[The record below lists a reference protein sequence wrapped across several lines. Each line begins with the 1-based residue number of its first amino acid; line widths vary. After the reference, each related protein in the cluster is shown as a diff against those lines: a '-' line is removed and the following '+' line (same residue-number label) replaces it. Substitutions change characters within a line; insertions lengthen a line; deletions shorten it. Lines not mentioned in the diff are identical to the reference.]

1 MKAPLRRCR
10 RSAAVGLT
18 LVFALALWPASQA
31 QAAPVKVTGINLKE
45 VASQLL
51 VAIVASGPVR
61 YQVRDVQPNWIVVD
75 VPGAQL
81 GIPPGEV
88 PVARGLV
95 TKVRV
100 GQFEPN
106 IVRVVLELVQPIRF
120 HLTTSP
126 DRGAI
131 LLGIPT
137 IVGGQPIPP
146 RAEPTQL
153 PLPPATP
160 PATAPEPGPAVGF
173 DQKIS
178 LELRNVDI
186 TDVLSALAKL
196 AHVNLVT
203 DAGVQGRITVR
214 LTDVTFAEAM
224 HLILDPNGLGF
235 QLIGSNMIVARKEK
249 LTGIRQHRVTNMLA
263 STFVASYLAPLTGVP
278 KEKAVVDDATNSFFL
293 VGSDDDQSKV
303 AALLARV
310 DTPVERAITRRI
322 KLNYLDASAFVDLL
336 TTRLP
341 DSAKSAKIDKVN
353 NAVVLVGS
361 AGQMQILDSFL
372 EQVDTPLPQVLIESM
387 VVEVPTEITKN
398 LGVAWQTAE
407 PLTLQWT
414 TPAPPTCCAVIQAP
428 SIANI
433 LISTPAILFTLNN
446 LIQEN
451 RSKLLANPRLAVR
464 DGETAKMNIG
474 DKIPFQVV
482 NAQGV
487 PSVIIIEAGVQLEVT
502 PHIGT
507 DGFVTLKMHPEVSS
521 IKTAPAPGVPPTIA
535 TREADSSLTVKD
547 GTPIVLAG
555 LIQKNEVETTIK
567 IPLLGDVPILG
578 WLFRS
583 TSRDKIDNEVIFVI
597 TPHILAKVG

>member
-18 LVFALALWPASQA
+18 LLFALALWPTSQA

-45 VASQLL
+45 VASQLQ

-81 GIPPGEV
+81 GIPAGEV

-100 GQFEPN
+100 GQFEPT

-126 DRGAI
+126 GRGAI
-131 LLGIPT
+131 LLSIPT

-153 PLPPATP
+153 PLPPAAP
-160 PATAPEPGPAVGF
+160 PAPQPGAAVGF

-249 LTGIRQHRVTNMLA
+249 LTGIGQHRVTNMLA
-263 STFVASYLAPLTGVP
+263 STFVTTYMTPLTGVK
-278 KEKAVVDDATNSFFL
+278 KEAAVVDDATNSFFL
-293 VGSDDDQSKV
+293 LGSDDDQSKV
-303 AALLARV
+303 SALLARI
-310 DTPVERAITRRI
+310 DLPVERAITRRV
-322 KLNYLDASAFVDLL
+322 KLNYLDAAAFVDLL
-336 TTRLP
+336 ATRLP
-341 DSAKSAKIDKVN
+341 DAAKAAKIDKVG
-353 NAVVLVGS
+353 NAVILVGS

-372 EQVDTPLPQVLIESM
+372 EAVDTPLPQVLIESM
-387 VVEVPTEITKN
+387 VVEVPTDLIKN
-398 LGVAWQTAE
+398 LGVAWPQTE
-407 PLTLQWT
+407 PFTLQWNESL
-414 TPAPPTCCAVIQAP
+414 PGACCSVLSAP
-428 SIANI
+428 SVANI
-433 LISTPAILFTLNN
+433 LITTPALIFTLNN
-446 LIQEN
+446 FIQQN
-451 RSKLLANPRLAVR
+451 KSKLLANPRLAVR

-502 PHIGT
+502 PRVTT

-521 IKTAPAPGVPPTIA
+521 IKTAPGPGVPPTIA

-555 LIQKNEVETTIK
+555 LIQKNEIETTIK

-583 TSRDKIDNEVIFVI
+583 TVTDKSDNEVIFVI
-597 TPHILAKVG
+597 TPHILAKVGQ